1 MEDALRAALK
11 VLQGEKQELEIEL
24 EEEKSYSASLADEVE
39 VRRTLICPQPDC
51 FISFS
56 IFFKCRAWLYI
67 SNNYS
72 L

>member
-39 VRRTLICPQPDC
+39 VRRTLICPT
-51 FISFS
+51 
-56 IFFKCRAWLYI
+56 
-67 SNNYS
+67 
-72 L
+72 